1 MGLSDVPAR
10 VFCVEDEIIVAR
22 DIRQQL
28 LSLGYA
34 HAGHAVSG
42 ETALT
47 HIAEVLPD
55 LVLMDIELSGDM
67 DGITAAHQI
76 RERFDIPVV
85 FISAFAA
92 DDVLQRAKLAEPYGY
107 ILKPFS
113 ERDLRT
119 VLEMALYKSRTD
131 RAIHQHA
138 QNIQRM
144 ARKVIEAQ
152 EAERRRLALELHDD
166 LGQTLT
172 SIKINLATRKLM
184 DPKKAETL
192 DEKTM
197 GIIDDA
203 IERVRE
209 MALALRPGMLDVLG
223 LAAAV
228 QAMVDQRFAAS
239 AQDYDFQCNL
249 GMERLPS
256 DMEIVVFRIA
266 QEAITNIQ
274 RHAQASFVR
283 IALDREGDTVVL
295 RIEDNGRGF
304 DPGVPGAAARASQG
318 IGVMGMRERAAG
330 VGAGFE
336 MVAQPGKGCSITL
349 VCPVEAPGQAP
360 AMPSEAPTPPS

>member
-1 MGLSDVPAR
+1 MRLNQTPAR

-28 LSLGYA
+28 LRQGYA
-34 HAGHAVSG
+34 HAGHADAA
-42 ETALT
+42 ETALVR
-47 HIAEVLPD
+47 IAELQPD
-55 LVLMDIELSGDM
+55 LVLMDIELAGVM
-67 DGITAAHQI
+67 DGITAALQI

-92 DDVLQRAKLAEPYGY
+92 DDVLERAKLAEPYGY

-113 ERDLRT
+113 ERELRT

-131 RAIHQHA
+131 RAIRHHA
-138 QNIQRM
+138 QDIQRM
-144 ARKVIEAQ
+144 SRKIIEVQ

-184 DPKKAETL
+184 DPARAANL

-197 GIIDDA
+197 VIIDDA
-203 IERVRE
+203 IGRVRE

-239 AQDYDFQCNL
+239 AQAYDFQCNL
-249 GMERLPS
+249 GAERLPC
-256 DMEIVVFRIA
+256 DMEIAVFRIA

-283 IALDREGDTVVL
+283 IALNREGDTVVL
-295 RIEDNGRGF
+295 RIEDNGLGF
-304 DPGVPGAAARASQG
+304 DLSDPGAVAPGSQG

-330 VGAGFE
+330 VGADFAL
-336 MVAQPGKGCSITL
+336 VAQPGKGCSITL
-349 VCPVEAPGQAP
+349 VCPVDPSGLAP
-360 AMPSEAPTPPS
+360 AAPSEAPALPS